1 MTHIAAFVAPVL
13 TEKKDA
19 YLAIAERMS
28 SFFKEN
34 GALRVV
40 ECWGAEIPEGKLT
53 SFPQSVQK
61 KDTETIVLSW
71 IEWPSKDM
79 ADAAWA
85 KMDQDK
91 ELMEVLYT
99 APMDSQRMFWGSFET
114 MLDV

>member
-40 ECWGAEIPEGKLT
+40 ECWGADIPEGKLT

-71 IEWPSKDM
+71 IEWPSKGHGGRRLGEDGPGQGIDGSALHG
-79 ADAAWA
+79 ADGQSAH
-85 KMDQDK
+85 
-91 ELMEVLYT
+91 VL
-99 APMDSQRMFWGSFET
+99 GI
-114 MLDV
+114 V